1 MPTEQA
7 QKTREER
14 LEDVREAI
22 SNIGLSVSYDVGE
35 RSCYDA
41 EDIVGILQN
50 DCALTDREVAYLSE
64 YVSSDIDGEFSDF
77 GDKVRDL
84 LACAVDELEGEP
96 EEEDE
101 EDEEDDHDEEE
112 WGKRQTVEE
121 QLTAENDTLKARVA
135 ELERM
140 NAAFKSGLLVTAHD
154 EEQ

>member
-22 SNIGLSVSYDVGE
+22 SNIGLSVSYEVGE

-101 EDEEDDHDEEE
+101 EEDDQDEGEDVEE
-112 WGKRQTVEE
+112 GQTVEE
-121 QLTAENDTLKARVA
+121 QLTAENDALKARIA
-135 ELERM
+135 ELERE
-140 NAAFKSGLLVTAHD
+140 NQAFKSGVLVMVGD
-154 EEQ
+154 EED

>member
-22 SNIGLSVSYDVGE
+22 SNIGLSVSYEVGE

-101 EDEEDDHDEEE
+101 EEDDQDEGEDVEE
-112 WGKRQTVEE
+112 GQTVEE